1 MKIQKEMGME
11 NFPPPMPQQLKPY
24 SLVDGYTNL
33 IRDDKTNAILNTN
46 YNEYENYKYLK
57 SIKDKENAR
66 IENLENNLEDLKS
79 DINEIKNLLRNLANG
94 S

>member
-1 MKIQKEMGME
+1 
-11 NFPPPMPQQLKPY
+11 MPQQLKPY